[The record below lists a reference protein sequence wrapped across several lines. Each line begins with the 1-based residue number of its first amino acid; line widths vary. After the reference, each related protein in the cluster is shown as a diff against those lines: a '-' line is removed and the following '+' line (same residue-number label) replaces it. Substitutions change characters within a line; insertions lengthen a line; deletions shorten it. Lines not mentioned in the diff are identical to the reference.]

1 MVALYSEIIMFGGV
15 PIAVF
20 IPPKIHAKAN
30 GIKNFEGCHSIFWHI
45 LSVMGSK
52 MARAPILF
60 IKDERIAAIKANILK
75 IEVL

>member
-1 MVALYSEIIMFGGV
+1 MVALYSEIIIFGGV

-60 IKDERIAAIKANILK
+60 IKDERIAAINSKHIKN
-75 IEVL
+75 